1 MISASLIST
10 VAVKEFKNSIRNRW
24 VLAVSLILA
33 LMALAISYF
42 GFATRGETGFGG
54 FDVTIVSLASLVTY
68 LIPIIA
74 LTLGFDTIV
83 GEAEGKTLDLIL
95 TMPISR
101 LELFLGKFCGLSL
114 SIVASTII
122 GFGAAGIV
130 IAMKSGTANLGAYLF
145 FILSAILLGLSF
157 LSLALMISVMVGERS
172 RAVGLVIFFWFFFVL
187 IFDLLLIGLL
197 VATEGKVSQWAFSAL
212 LYANPADL
220 FRLLNLASIESVKT
234 AYGLATVTEG
244 KAFTQPFLYAG
255 MFFWI
260 VWPLLAGFL
269 IFRKKG
275 C

>member
-24 VLAVSLILA
+24 VLAVALILA

-42 GFATRGETGFGG
+42 GFAPRGETGFGG
-54 FDVTIVSLASLVTY
+54 FDVTIVSLASVVTY
-68 LIPIIA
+68 LVPIIA
-74 LTLGFDTIV
+74 LRLGFDTIV

-101 LELFLGKFCGLSL
+101 LELFLGKFLGLSL
-114 SIVASTII
+114 SIITSTVV
-122 GFGAAGIV
+122 GFGVAGV
-130 IAMKSGTANLGAYLF
+130 LIAMKSGTTHLGDYIF

-172 RAVGLVIFFWFFFVL
+172 KAIGLVIFFWFFFVL

-197 VATEGKVSQWAFSAL
+197 VTTEGKVSSSLITAL

-234 AYGLATVTEG
+234 AYGLATVTKG
-244 KAFTQPFLYAG
+244 TAFTQPFLYAG
-255 MFFWI
+255 MLFW
-260 VWPLLAGFL
+260 VLWPLSAGYL
-269 IFRKKG
+269 IFRKRS

>member
-1 MISASLIST
+1 MISVSLIST

-24 VLAVSLILA
+24 VLAVALILA

-42 GFATRGETGFGG
+42 GFAPRGETGFGG

-68 LIPIIA
+68 LVPIIA

-101 LELFLGKFCGLSL
+101 LELFLGKFFGLSL
-114 SIVASTII
+114 SIITSTVV
-122 GFGAAGIV
+122 GFGVAGV
-130 IAMKSGTANLGAYLF
+130 LIAMKSGTTHLGDYIF

-172 RAVGLVIFFWFFFVL
+172 KAIGLVIFFWFFFVL

-197 VATEGKVSQWAFSAL
+197 VSTEGKVSSSLITAL

-234 AYGLATVTEG
+234 AYGLATVTKG

-255 MFFWI
+255 MLFW
-260 VWPLLAGFL
+260 VFWPLATGYL
-269 IFRKKG
+269 IFRKRS